1 MKKKNYEQPQISS
14 NFLTTHTTILAGSPP
29 STNVDTGDGPPISD
43 GGGGD
48 PGAFANTAIWY
59 EEGTDTLPTLKFNL
73 WQ

>member
-1 MKKKNYEQPQISS
+1 MRKNTYETPQIFETRQATY
-14 NFLTTHTTILAGSPP
+14 NILAGS
-29 STNVDTGDGPPISD
+29 TTTVNVDTGGDGPPISD

-48 PGAFANTAIWY
+48 PGDFANTAIWY